1 MYLLELGFTTLY
13 FDWLWFFIVVVSI
26 WFREKFCGALDYDTR
41 QKIWVS
47 LRMAGVWTGSK
58 PGSCPRACDHDA
70 PLRGPWQLVRSQQ
83 KNLEFSM
90 LMRCLDR
97 SLHTFG
103 THLEPSWFHPSPGFI
118 VGWSLSTPEHGDHL
132 FQFLIVS
139 SGFWVYRNF
148 RTTTPIPAH
157 TVFTQRNTGWNP
169 CFRLLSPSLSNMS
182 ARRHPAARQKRRTAK
197 FSWWGVETILSL
209 GIETSV

>member
-1 MYLLELGFTTLY
+1 MVFYSCCLHLIQREI
-13 FDWLWFFIVVVSI
+13 LWGSGLSHQT
-26 WFREKFCGALDYDTR
+26 EDL
-41 QKIWVS
+41 VS

-97 SLHTFG
+97 SLHTSG

-118 VGWSLSTPEHGDHL
+118 VGWSLGTPEHGDHL
-132 FQFLIVS
+132 FQFLVVS

-148 RTTTPIPAH
+148 RTTTPIPAP

-169 CFRLLSPSLSNMS
+169 CLRLLLPSLSNMS
-182 ARRHPAARQKRRTAK
+182 A
-197 FSWWGVETILSL
+197 
-209 GIETSV
+209 GIQQQGRNTELQNFLDEIWVSQDEQS